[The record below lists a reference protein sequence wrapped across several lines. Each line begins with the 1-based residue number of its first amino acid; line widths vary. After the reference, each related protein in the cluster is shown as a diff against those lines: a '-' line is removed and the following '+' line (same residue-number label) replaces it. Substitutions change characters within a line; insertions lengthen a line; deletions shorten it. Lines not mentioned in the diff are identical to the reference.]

1 MQSDEELMALAR
13 KRAEEKLGFYI
24 HFSIYVAINALLIL
38 IWWFTG
44 AGFPWFIF
52 VLGFWGIG
60 LVANFVSVFVG
71 TGVSDRMAEREYER
85 LKQGQGKG

>member
-1 MQSDEELMALAR
+1 MQSEEELMALAR
-13 KRAEEKLGFYI
+13 KRAQDKVGFYT
-24 HFSIYVAINALLIL
+24 HFAIYVVINAMLIL

-60 LVANFVSVFVG
+60 LIANFVSVFIG
-71 TGVSDRMAEREYER
+71 TGVSDKMAQKEYER
-85 LKQGQGKG
+85 LKRDRE

>member
-1 MQSDEELMALAR
+1 MATDEELMALAR
-13 KRAEEKLGFYI
+13 KRAQDKVGFYT
-24 HFSIYVAINALLIL
+24 HFAVYIVINAMLIL

-71 TGVSDRMAEREYER
+71 TGVSDKMAEREYER
-85 LKQGQGKG
+85 LKQGKR